1 MVIEQCKV
9 EIQIG
14 TYKDVILCDV
24 MPMDMCHV
32 FLGRPWKFDRKA
44 IHDGKRNTYTIEKDG
59 KKHTLLPLKDEVD
72 KGVAGNSV
80 MLISGK

>member
-1 MVIEQCKV
+1 MLM
-9 EIQIG
+9 
-14 TYKDVILCDV
+14 DV
-24 MPMDMCHV
+24 CHV
-32 FLGRPWKFDRKA
+32 FLGRPWKFDRKF
-44 IHDGKRNTYTIEKDG
+44 IHDGKTNTYTIDKDG